1 MVKFGTKTYQGTVE
15 AVGRCELNH
24 HHEIAVY
31 HASLLL
37 PGTQSEIKTKE
48 EAYLKSKYP
57 ETEQPHPPAPKSR
70 PPLKETDGHNIPPA
84 KKAKTSS
91 KCKGKKP
98 SAPGK
103 ENRKGS
109 KNKGIHLIDT

>member
-15 AVGRCELNH
+15 AV
-24 HHEIAVY
+24 
-31 HASLLL
+31 
-37 PGTQSEIKTKE
+37 GTQSEIKTKE

-91 KCKGKKP
+91 NCKGKKP

-109 KNKGIHLIDT
+109 KNKGIHLIVT